1 MFFLKEKIK
10 KYNEKK
16 DLSKYRY
23 TVDYPDDFKLICSMI
38 DYFGDE
44 IINISMTQII
54 RFIDKNPK
62 LTLYQKIYVDG
73 ESSFQH
79 QNTYA
84 INSNE
89 IGLSIHETFNQYKI
103 SSEMF
108 YKLDSLSFRELNISL
123 FKQLQCWGYGLS
135 WAVERNT
142 FNILFSL

>member
-1 MFFLKEKIK
+1 
-10 KYNEKK
+10 
-16 DLSKYRY
+16 
-23 TVDYPDDFKLICSMI
+23 MI